1 MISEPLPT
9 LTAGATDEQPNYSA
23 VMSGGHLEA
32 TSSDLEAVRIDAL
45 HLDVLDG
52 AFSPSMPLGR
62 ETIRRPSP

>member
-9 LTAGATDEQPNYSA
+9 LTAGATDEHPNYSA

-32 TSSDLEAVRIDAL
+32 TISDLEARIDAL

>member
-1 MISEPLPT
+1 
-9 LTAGATDEQPNYSA
+9 
-23 VMSGGHLEA
+23 MSGGHLEA